1 MSSKGPSLVFAA
13 LCLIW
18 GSTWLGI
25 KIGLDFLPP
34 FTFAGLRFASATV
47 VLFVLA
53 KVLHARIPSGRSSW
67 YLMTFLGIFQ
77 LTIPYGLVFWGEQYI
92 SSGLAA
98 ILFATLT
105 FFVVIFA
112 HFLTNEKLT
121 QVKAVGIVASFA
133 GLIAIFWR
141 DVAIQN
147 FAIGTSFL
155 GSIAVVGSTAS
166 AALANVVAKRYANKI
181 DPPVNVLVQSAICSL
196 ALSALGLLTESSI
209 PMHFTVLA
217 IGTILYLGIVGSA
230 LAFVGLYWLLTRT
243 TATNTS
249 LLAFITPILALLL
262 GWLVLGE
269 VPDPSIGLGAV
280 LILGGVYLTL
290 KPSGRFL

>member
-1 MSSKGPSLVFAA
+1 MSSKGPHIVFVA

-34 FTFAGLRFASATV
+34 FTFAGLRFAAATI
-47 VLFVLA
+47 VLIPLV
-53 KVLHARIPSGRSSW
+53 KILHGRIPSGRSSW
-67 YLMTFLGIFQ
+67 YLMIFLGIFQ

-98 ILFATLT
+98 VLFATLT

-112 HFLTNEKLT
+112 HFLANEKLT
-121 QVKAVGIVASFA
+121 QLKAMGIVASFG

-141 DVAIQN
+141 DLAIQN

-181 DPPVNVLVQSAICSL
+181 DPPVSVLVQSAICSL
-196 ALSALGLLTESSI
+196 ALSALGLLTESNL
-209 PMHFTVLA
+209 PMHFTLLA
-217 IGTILYLGIVGSA
+217 IGMILYLGIIGSA
-230 LAFVGLYWLLTRT
+230 LAFVSLFWLFTQT

-249 LLAFITPILALLL
+249 LVGFITPILALLL

-269 VPDPSIGLGAV
+269 VPDPSVWIGTA
-280 LILGGVYLTL
+280 LILAGVYLTL

>member
-13 LCLIW
+13 PCLIW

-34 FTFAGLRFASATV
+34 FTFAGLRFAAATA

-53 KVLHARIPSGRSSW
+53 KVLDAKTPSGRSSW
-67 YLMTFLGIFQ
+67 YLMIFLGIFQ
-77 LTIPYGLVFWGEQYI
+77 LTIPYGLVFWGEHYI

-112 HFLTNEKLT
+112 HFLANEKLT

-141 DVAIQN
+141 DIAIQN

-196 ALSALGLLTESSI
+196 TLSALGLLTESSI
-209 PMHFTVLA
+209 PMHFTILA
-217 IGTILYLGIVGSA
+217 IGTILYLGILGSA

>member
-1 MSSKGPSLVFAA
+1 MPSKGAPIVFAA

-34 FTFAGLRFASATV
+34 FTFAGFRFAAATIL
-47 VLFVLA
+47 LFILA
-53 KVLHARIPSGRSSW
+53 KVLHARTPIGRSSW
-67 YLMTFLGIFQ
+67 YLMIFLGIFQ

-98 ILFATLT
+98 VLFATLT

-112 HFLTNEKLT
+112 HFLADEKLT
-121 QVKAVGIVASFA
+121 QLKAVGVIASFG

-141 DVAIQN
+141 DVAAQN
-147 FAIGTSFL
+147 LAISTSL
-155 GSIAVVGSTAS
+155 VGSIAVVGSTAS

-196 ALSALGLLTESSI
+196 ALSAVGFLTESSV

-217 IGTILYLGIVGSA
+217 IGIILYLGIIGSA
-230 LAFVGLYWLLTRT
+230 LAFVGLYWLFTQT
-243 TATNTS
+243 SATNTS

-269 VPDPSIGLGAV
+269 VPDPSIGVGSA
-280 LILGGVYLTL
+280 LILAGVYLTL

>member
-34 FTFAGLRFASATV
+34 FTFAGLRFASATI

-53 KVLHARIPSGRSSW
+53 KALHARIPSGRSSW
-67 YLMTFLGIFQ
+67 YLMVFLGIFQ

-112 HFLTNEKLT
+112 HFLTEEKLT
-121 QVKAVGIVASFA
+121 QVKAGGIVASFA

-141 DVAIQN
+141 DVTIQN

-181 DPPVNVLVQSAICSL
+181 DPSVNVLVQSAICSL
-196 ALSALGLLTESSI
+196 ALSTIGLLTESSI
-209 PMHFTVLA
+209 PMHFTILA
-217 IGTILYLGIVGSA
+217 IGTILYLGIIGSA

-269 VPDPSIGLGAV
+269 VPDPSIGVGAV